1 MHGAIES
8 AALVVD
14 KSWRVESKAQVHIL
28 KSKSAD
34 LRPPQNLPQ
43 RPRAFRPATQNRTS
57 SWFYDFQ
64 KTIASAERAAKKLS
78 PKDLVAN
85 LHQKCKLQDA
95 SFMLFM
101 LQLTFYI
108 TFFQKCCSC
117 LGGEHNFAKRF
128 HALLIENFTF
138 LTPKRP
144 R

>member
-1 MHGAIES
+1 M
-8 AALVVD
+8 LNRKQ
-14 KSWRVESKAQVHIL
+14 KSELSDHIL
-28 KSKSAD
+28 QISDPLKISPSTPAHSARPTQID
-34 LRPPQNLPQ
+34 RPPG
-43 RPRAFRPATQNRTS
+43 FC
-57 SWFYDFQ
+57 DFQ
-64 KTIASAERAAKKLS
+64 KTIASAEPAASKS
-78 PKDLVAN
+78 CWVELVTN
-85 LHQKCKLQDA
+85 LHRKCKLQDA

-128 HALLIENFTF
+128 HALLIENSTF